1 MLWRSLLIRVL
12 VNFVAITLTLLL
24 LPGFNGVNPWLGSW
38 VLDLLMAGLILAV
51 LNAFVKPVLQV
62 LTGRLTIATL
72 GLFGFV
78 IDALV
83 LWVLVFISPTHWEVR
98 YGFITLLIA
107 GALIAILSTIFEAI
121 LGVDKPIIDT
131 SEDSPTYWRI
141 ISRLPLKRRNW
152 FIENI
157 RLEQTYN
164 TISRYIADITV
175 SRTPLIGIRHAVQR
189 WIYGEKT
196 HDDLTAPQKV
206 RILLQDLG
214 PTYVKIGQMAS
225 SRPELL
231 PAGYPEE
238 LAKLQSTVRPFPY
251 KQVVELITRELKAPP
266 EEVFK
271 EFDKEPM
278 AAASTAQVHRAVL
291 HTGEEVVVKVQR
303 PDIVP
308 QVRADLGV
316 MHEIATALQRRKVVG
331 PSVDAVGTIDEFGA
345 NVMRELDYQNEAYNA
360 RRVAYNM
367 QTIEGV
373 HVPKIYGQQTTSK
386 VLTMEFIR
394 GVKLNK
400 VEKIDT
406 AGIDRKQLART
417 FIRAIMKQ
425 VLVDGFFHGDP
436 HPGNLM
442 INLDNGVIQ
451 FLDLGMVG
459 EMDLQQRISLG
470 DLLFSL
476 QNRDPDGMAS
486 ALLGVSVPFRADADE
501 AAFKKDIERVVT
513 RYMIYADVGASLSE
527 VLSAVM
533 KSLGDNGFRM
543 NPNMTL
549 AVKVIVQVE
558 EVMRTLNPEESM
570 IFGAIEEAQIV
581 LKQEITLEK
590 IGDLAKK
597 EATNFVR
604 EAVKR
609 LPELQGATIKWLDN
623 YQKGRFEVV
632 IDTSDLSRSV
642 EKFNISAERLMA
654 GMILAGML
662 IGGAIA
668 LAVPTETEVGV
679 YLKLLVLVIFVI
691 AAGLGLW
698 LVLRILWRGFREER
712 RLERAKNPW
721 KS

>member
-1 MLWRSLLIRVL
+1 MLLRSLVIRIL
-12 VNFVAITLTLLL
+12 VNFAAITLALI
-24 LPGFNGVNPWLGSW
+24 LPGFNITDPWLGSP
-38 VLDLLMAGLILAV
+38 VLDVLAAALILAAI
-51 LNAFVKPVLQV
+51 NAFIKPVLQI

-72 GLFGFV
+72 GLFGFI
-78 IDALV
+78 IDAAVLGVLV
-83 LWVLVFISPTHWEVR
+83 LLSPQRWSLDN
-98 YGFITLLIA
+98 GLITLLIA
-107 GALIAILSTIFEAI
+107 GSLIALLSSIFEAI

-131 SEDSPTYWRI
+131 REDSPTYWRI
-141 ISRLPLKRRNW
+141 ISRLPMKRRNW
-152 FIENI
+152 LIENF
-157 RLEQTYN
+157 RLQQTYN
-164 TISRYIADITV
+164 TIYRYLSDITV
-175 SRTPLIGIRHAVQR
+175 SRTPLIAIRHAVQR

-196 HDDLTAPQKV
+196 HDDMTAPQKV

-231 PAGYPEE
+231 PVGYPEE

-251 KQVVELITRELKAPP
+251 AQVVEMITKELKMPP
-266 EEVFK
+266 EEAFK
-271 EFDKEPM
+271 EFEKEPL

-303 PDIVP
+303 PDIIP

-316 MHEIATALQRRKVVG
+316 MHEIATALQKRKLVG
-331 PSVDAVGTIDEFGA
+331 PSVDAVGTIDEFGD

-373 HVPKIYGQQTTSK
+373 HVPKIYSQQTSNRI
-386 VLTMEFIR
+386 LTMEFIR

-400 VEKIDT
+400 VDQIDA

-459 EMDLQQRISLG
+459 EIDLQQRISLG
-470 DLLFSL
+470 DLLFSM
-476 QNRDPDGMAS
+476 QSRDPDGMAS

-501 AAFKKDIERVVT
+501 AAFKHDIERVVT

-527 VLSAVM
+527 VLSAVL
-533 KSLGDNGFRM
+533 KSLADNGFRM

-558 EVMRTLNPEESM
+558 EVMSTLNPEESM
-570 IFGAIEEAQIV
+570 IFGAIEEAQVV
-581 LKQEITLEK
+581 LKNEITLEK
-590 IGDLAKK
+590 ISDMAKK

-623 YQKGRFEVV
+623 YQKGRFEVFV
-632 IDTSDLSRSV
+632 DTSDLAHSV
-642 EKFNISAERLMA
+642 DKFNISAERLMV

-668 LAVPTETEVGV
+668 LVAPAESIIGAYIKLAV
-679 YLKLLVLVIFVI
+679 LIIFVI

-698 LVLRILWRGFREER
+698 LVFRILWRSFREER
-712 RLERAKNPW
+712 RLERDKNPW

>member
-1 MLWRSLLIRVL
+1 MLWRSLLIRIL
-12 VNFVAITLTLLL
+12 VNFIAIFLTVLIM
-24 LPGFNGVNPWLGSW
+24 PGFDVINPWLGSE
-38 VLDLLMAGLILAV
+38 VLDLLAAALVLAL
-51 LNAFVKPVLQV
+51 LNAFVKPVLQI

-72 GLFGFV
+72 GLFSFV
-78 IDALV
+78 IDAIV
-83 LWVLVFISPTHWEVR
+83 LGIIIWLSPTRWELY
-98 YGFITLLIA
+98 YGVITLLIA
-107 GALIAILSTIFEAI
+107 GALIAIFSTVLEAI
-121 LGVDKPIIDT
+121 LGVDKPILDT
-131 SEDSPTYWRI
+131 SEDSPTYWRL

-152 FIENI
+152 LIENI
-157 RLEQTYN
+157 RLQQTYS

-175 SRTPLIGIRHAVQR
+175 SRTPLIGLRHGVQR
-189 WIYGEKT
+189 WIYGQKE
-196 HDDLTAPQKV
+196 HSDLTAPQKV

-231 PAGYPEE
+231 PPDYVVE
-238 LAKLQSTVRPFPY
+238 LTKLQSTVRPFPY
-251 KQVVELITRELKAPP
+251 DQVVEVIQHELKMSP
-266 EEVFK
+266 EEAFK
-271 EFDKEPM
+271 EFDKEPL

-316 MHEIATALQRRKVVG
+316 MHEIAGSLQKRHIVG
-331 PSVDAVGTIDEFGA
+331 PSVDAVGTIDEFGE

-367 QTIEGV
+367 QTIENV

-386 VLTMEFIR
+386 VLTMEFIK
-394 GVKLNK
+394 GVKLSNVK
-400 VEKIDT
+400 KIDA
-406 AGIDRKQLART
+406 AGLDRKQLART

-442 INLDNGVIQ
+442 INLDNGIIQ

-459 EMDLQQRISLG
+459 EIDLQQRISLG

-476 QNRDPDGMAS
+476 QNRDPDGLAS
-486 ALLGVSVPFRADADE
+486 ALLGVSVAFRPDADE
-501 AAFKKDIERVVT
+501 AGFKHDIERVVT

-527 VLSAVM
+527 VLSAVTR
-533 KSLGDNGFRM
+533 SLSDNGFRL

-549 AVKVIVQVE
+549 AIKVIVQVE
-558 EVMRTLNPEESM
+558 EVMNTLNPEESM
-570 IFGAIEEAQIV
+570 VFGAIEEAQVV

-597 EATNFVR
+597 EATNFLR

-609 LPELQGATIKWLDN
+609 LPELQGATLKWLDN
-623 YQKGRFEVV
+623 YQKGRFEISV
-632 IDTSDLSRSV
+632 DTSDLGQHIDR
-642 EKFNISAERLMA
+642 FNVSTERLMV
-654 GMILAGML
+654 GLILAGL
-662 IGGAIA
+662 LVGGSIA
-668 LAVPTETEVGV
+668 LTAQVRTEVGAYIQLAV
-679 YLKLLVLVIFVI
+679 FTILIVTAVIS
-691 AAGLGLW
+691 LW
-698 LVLRILWRGFREER
+698 LIIRILWRSFREER
-712 RLERAKNPW
+712 ALDRSKNPW
-721 KS
+721 KT

>member
-12 VNFVAITLTLLL
+12 VNFVAIMLTLIIM
-24 LPGFNGVNPWLGSW
+24 PGFNIINPWLGSW
-38 VLDLLMAGLILAV
+38 VLDLLAAGLLLAL
-51 LNAFVKPVLQV
+51 LNAFVKPVLQI

-72 GLFGFV
+72 GLFAFI
-78 IDALV
+78 IDAIV
-83 LWVLVFISPTHWEVR
+83 LGLILWLSPTHWQLY
-98 YGFITLLIA
+98 YGLITLLIA
-107 GALIAILSTIFEAI
+107 GALISILSTVLEGI
-121 LGVDKPIIDT
+121 LGVDKPIVDT
-131 SEDSPTYWRI
+131 REDSPTYWRL
-141 ISRLPLKRRNW
+141 ISRLPIKRRNW

-157 RLEQTYN
+157 RLQQTYN
-164 TISRYIADITV
+164 TIARYIADITV
-175 SRTPLIGIRHAVQR
+175 SRTPLISIRHAVQR
-189 WIYGEKT
+189 WIYGQKE
-196 HDDLTAPQKV
+196 HADLTAPQKV
-206 RILLQDLG
+206 CILLQDLG

-231 PAGYPEE
+231 PKEYTDE

-251 KQVVELITRELKAPP
+251 DQVVEVITRELKMPP
-266 EEVFK
+266 EKAFK
-271 EFDKEPM
+271 EFEKEPM

-316 MHEIATALQRRKVVG
+316 MHEIAKTLQRRRVVG

-345 NVMRELDYQNEAYNA
+345 NVMRELDYQNEAYNT
-360 RRVAYNM
+360 RRIAVNM
-367 QTIEGV
+367 QSIPGV
-373 HVPKIYGQQTTSK
+373 HLARIYSQQTTSK
-386 VLTMEFIR
+386 VMTEEFIR

-400 VEKIDT
+400 VEQIDA

-442 INLDNGVIQ
+442 IDLNTGVIQ

-459 EMDLQQRISLG
+459 EMDLPQRISLG
-470 DLLFSL
+470 DLLFSM
-476 QNRDPDGMAS
+476 QNRDPDGIAS
-486 ALLGVSVPFRADADE
+486 ALLGVSVPFRPDADE
-501 AAFKKDIERVVT
+501 AAFKKDIERVIT

-533 KSLGDNGFRM
+533 KSLADNGYRL

-549 AVKVIVQVE
+549 AIKVIVQVE
-558 EVMRTLNPEESM
+558 EVMSTLNPEESM
-570 IFGAIEEAQIV
+570 IFSAIEEMQVV
-581 LKQEITLEK
+581 LKQEMTLDK
-590 IGDLAKK
+590 VGDMAKK
-597 EATNFVR
+597 EVTNFLR

-609 LPELQGATIKWLDN
+609 LPDLQGATIKWLDN
-623 YQKGRFEVV
+623 YQKGRFEVFV
-632 IDTSDLSRSV
+632 DTSDLSHSV
-642 EKFNISAERLMA
+642 EKFNISAERLMV

-662 IGGAIA
+662 VGGAIA
-668 LAVPTETEVGV
+668 LAVPQGTTIGA
-679 YLKLLVLVIFVI
+679 YIQLGMLIIFVL

-698 LVLRILWRGFREER
+698 LVLRILWRGFRQERELER
-712 RLERAKNPW
+712 RKNPW
-721 KS
+721 K

>member
-1 MLWRSLLIRVL
+1 MLLRSLVIRIL
-12 VNFVAITLTLLL
+12 VNFAAITLALI
-24 LPGFNGVNPWLGSW
+24 LPGFNITDPWLGSP
-38 VLDLLMAGLILAV
+38 VLDVLAAALILAAI
-51 LNAFVKPVLQV
+51 NAFVKPVLQI

-78 IDALV
+78 IDAAVLGLLV
-83 LWVLVFISPTHWEVR
+83 LLSPQRWSLDH
-98 YGFITLLIA
+98 GLITLLIA
-107 GALIAILSTIFEAI
+107 GALIALLSSIFEAI

-131 SEDSPTYWRI
+131 REDSPTYWRI
-141 ISRLPLKRRNW
+141 ISRLPMKRRNW
-152 FIENI
+152 LIENF
-157 RLEQTYN
+157 RLQQTYN
-164 TISRYIADITV
+164 TIYRYVSDITV
-175 SRTPLIGIRHAVQR
+175 SRTPLIAIRHAVQR

-196 HDDLTAPQKV
+196 HDDMTAPQKV

-231 PAGYPEE
+231 PVGYPEE
-238 LAKLQSTVRPFPY
+238 LAELQSTVRPFPY
-251 KQVVELITRELKAPP
+251 AQVVEMITKELKMPP
-266 EEVFK
+266 EEAFK
-271 EFDKEPM
+271 EFEKEPL

-303 PDIVP
+303 PDIIP

-316 MHEIATALQRRKVVG
+316 MHEIATALQKRKLVG
-331 PSVDAVGTIDEFGA
+331 PSVDAVGTIDEFGD

-373 HVPKIYGQQTTSK
+373 HIPKIYGQQTSNRI
-386 VLTMEFIR
+386 LTMEFIR

-400 VEKIDT
+400 VDQIDA

-459 EMDLQQRISLG
+459 EIDLQQRISLG
-470 DLLFSL
+470 DLLFSM

-486 ALLGVSVPFRADADE
+486 ALLGVSVPFRADADA
-501 AAFKKDIERVVT
+501 AAFKHDIERVVT

-533 KSLGDNGFRM
+533 RCLADNGFRL

-549 AVKVIVQVE
+549 AIKVIVQVE
-558 EVMRTLNPEESM
+558 EVMSTLNPEESM
-570 IFGAIEEAQIV
+570 IFGAIEEAQVV
-581 LKQEITLEK
+581 LKNEITLEK
-590 IGDLAKK
+590 IGDMAKK
-597 EATNFVR
+597 EATNFLR

-609 LPELQGATIKWLDN
+609 LPELQGASLKWLDN
-623 YQKGRFEVV
+623 YQKGRFEVF
-632 IDTSDLSRSV
+632 IDTSDLARSV
-642 EKFNISAERLMA
+642 DKFNISAERLMV

-668 LAVPTETEVGV
+668 LAVPVQSEVATYIKV
-679 YLKLLVLVIFVI
+679 AVLAVFVFVALI
-691 AAGLGLW
+691 GLW
-698 LVLRILWRGFREER
+698 LVFRILWRSFREER
-712 RLERAKNPW
+712 ALDRNKNPW

>member
-12 VNFVAITLTLLL
+12 VNFAAIFLTVLLM
-24 LPGFNGVNPWLGSW
+24 PGFNIIDPWLGSPILD
-38 VLDLLMAGLILAV
+38 VLAAAFILAI
-51 LNAFVKPVLQV
+51 LNAFLKPVLQV

-78 IDALV
+78 IDAIILGVLV
-83 LWVLVFISPTHWEVR
+83 LLSPNRWELQN
-98 YGFITLLIA
+98 GLITLLIA
-107 GALIAILSTIFEAI
+107 GSLIAILTTIFEAI
-121 LGVDKPIIDT
+121 LGVDKPILDT
-131 SEDSPTYWRI
+131 SEDSPTYWRLI
-141 ISRLPLKRRNW
+141 RRLPLKRRNW
-152 FIENI
+152 LIENI
-157 RLEQTYN
+157 RLQQTYS

-175 SRTPLIGIRHAVQR
+175 SRTPLIGLRHGVQR
-189 WIYGEKT
+189 WIYGQKE
-196 HDDLTAPQKV
+196 HGDLTAPQKV

-251 KQVVELITRELKAPP
+251 NQVVEVVTRELKMPP
-266 EEVFK
+266 EEAFK
-271 EFDKEPM
+271 EFDKEPL

-291 HTGEEVVVKVQR
+291 HSGEEVVVKVQR

-316 MHEIATALQRRKVVG
+316 MHEIAGSLQKRHVVG
-331 PSVDAVGTIDEFGA
+331 PSVDAVGTIDEFGE

-373 HVPKIYGQQTTSK
+373 HVPRIYSQQTTSK

-400 VEKIDT
+400 VEQIDA

-442 INLDNGVIQ
+442 IDLNTGVIQ

-459 EMDLQQRISLG
+459 EMELQQRISLG

-476 QNRDPDGMAS
+476 QNKDPDGMAS
-486 ALLGVSVPFRADADE
+486 ALLGVSVPFRADADPV
-501 AAFKKDIERVVT
+501 AFKKDIERVIT
-513 RYMIYADVGASLSE
+513 RYMIYAEVGASLSE
-527 VLSAVM
+527 VLSAVL
-533 KSLGDNGFRM
+533 KSLADNGFRM

-570 IFGAIEEAQIV
+570 VFGAIEEAQVV
-581 LKQEITLEK
+581 LKQEITLDK
-590 IGDLAKK
+590 VGDLVKK

-632 IDTSDLSRSV
+632 IDTSDLGRSV
-642 EKFNISAERLMA
+642 DKFNISVERLMA

-662 IGGAIA
+662 IGSAIVMVSPA
-668 LAVPTETEVGV
+668 QTEFGMYAKLAIFIVFVVAAILGV
-679 YLKLLVLVIFVI
+679 
-691 AAGLGLW
+691 W
-698 LVLRILWRGFREER
+698 LVLRILWKGFREER
-712 RLERAKNPW
+712 RLERSKNPW
-721 KS
+721 KT

>member
-1 MLWRSLLIRVL
+1 MLWRSILIRVL
-12 VNFVAITLTLLL
+12 VNFAAITLALI
-24 LPGFNGVNPWLGSW
+24 LPGFNVIEPWLGRP
-38 VLDLLMAGLILAV
+38 VFDLLAAAAILAL
-51 LNAFVKPVLQV
+51 LNAFVKPVLQI

-83 LWVLVFISPTHWEVR
+83 LWLLVWLSPQHWEVQN
-98 YGFITLLIA
+98 GIFTLLIA
-107 GALIAILSTIFEAI
+107 GSVIAVLSTIFEAI

-131 SEDSPTYWRI
+131 SEDSPTYWRLI
-141 ISRLPLKRRNW
+141 GRLPMKRRSW
-152 FIENI
+152 LIENI
-157 RLEQTYN
+157 RLQQTYS
-164 TISRYIADITV
+164 TISHYVADITV
-175 SRTPLIGIRHAVQR
+175 SRTPLIGLRHAVQR
-189 WIYGEKT
+189 WIYGQKQHE
-196 HDDLTAPQKV
+196 DLTAPQKV

-231 PAGYPEE
+231 PAGYSEE

-251 KQVVELITRELKAPP
+251 EQVVEMITRELKMPP
-266 EEVFK
+266 EQAFK
-271 EFDKEPM
+271 EFDKEPL

-291 HTGEEVVVKVQR
+291 HTGEQVVVKVQR
-303 PDIVP
+303 PNIIP

-316 MHEIATALQRRKVVG
+316 MHEIAGALQKRGVVG
-331 PSVDAVGTIDEFGA
+331 PSVDAVGTIDEFGS
-345 NVMRELDYQNEAYNA
+345 NVMRELDYQNEAYNT
-360 RRVAYNM
+360 RRVAVNM
-367 QTIEGV
+367 QSIPGV
-373 HVPKIYGQQTTSK
+373 HVPKIYSQQTTSK
-386 VLTMEFIR
+386 VMTEEFIR

-400 VEKIDT
+400 VEQIDA
-406 AGIDRKQLART
+406 AGIDRKELART

-442 INLDNGVIQ
+442 INLDTGVIQ

-459 EMDLQQRISLG
+459 EMELPQRISLG
-470 DLLFSL
+470 DLMFSM

-486 ALLGVSVPFRADADE
+486 ALLGVSVPFRADANA

-533 KSLGDNGFRM
+533 KSLADNGYRL

-549 AVKVIVQVE
+549 AIKVIVQVE
-558 EVMRTLNPEESM
+558 EVMSKLNPEESM
-570 IFGAIEEAQIV
+570 IFSAMEEMQVV
-581 LKQEITLEK
+581 LRNEITLEK

-597 EATNFVR
+597 EAANFVR

-609 LPELQGATIKWLDN
+609 LPELQGASLKWLDN
-623 YQKGRFEVV
+623 YQKGRFEVIV
-632 IDTSDLSRSV
+632 DTSDLGHSV
-642 EKFNISAERLMA
+642 DKFNISVERLMA

-662 IGGAIA
+662 IGGAIVMA
-668 LAVPTETEVGV
+668 SPAETEVGAYMKLGV
-679 YLKLLVLVIFVI
+679 LLVFVI

-712 RLERAKNPW
+712 RLDQGKNPW
-721 KS
+721 K

>member
-12 VNFVAITLTLLL
+12 VNFAAIFLTVLLM
-24 LPGFNGVNPWLGSW
+24 PGFNVVDPWLGSP
-38 VLDLLMAGLILAV
+38 VLDLLAAGFFLAL
-51 LNAFVKPVLQV
+51 LNASVKPVLQI

-78 IDALV
+78 IDAIV
-83 LWVLVFISPTHWEVR
+83 LWILVALSNQHWEAQ

-107 GALIAILSTIFEAI
+107 GALIAIASTILEAI

-131 SEDSPTYWRI
+131 REDSPTYWRLI
-141 ISRLPLKRRNW
+141 RRLPLKRRNW
-152 FIENI
+152 LIENI
-157 RLEQTYN
+157 RLQQTYN
-164 TISRYIADITV
+164 TIYRYVADITV
-175 SRTPLIGIRHAVQR
+175 SRTPLIGLRHAVQR
-189 WIYGEKT
+189 WIYGEKSHT
-196 HDDLTAPQKV
+196 DLTAPQKV

-231 PAGYPEE
+231 PAEYIEE

-251 KQVVELITRELKAPP
+251 DQVVEVIRRELKGAP

-271 EFDKEPM
+271 EFEKEPM

-303 PDIVP
+303 PDIMP
-308 QVRADLGV
+308 QVYADLGV
-316 MHEIATALQRRKVVG
+316 MHEIAGTLQRRHVVG
-331 PSVDAVGTIDEFGA
+331 PSLDAVGTIDEFGS
-345 NVMRELDYQNEAYNA
+345 NIMRELDYQNEAYNT
-360 RRVAYNM
+360 RRIAYNM
-367 QTIEGV
+367 QSIPGV
-373 HVPKIYGQQTTSK
+373 HLAKIYSQHTTSK
-386 VLTMEFIR
+386 VMTEEFIR
-394 GVKLNK
+394 GVTLIK
-400 VEKIDT
+400 VDQID
-406 AGIDRKQLART
+406 AAAIDRKQLART

-442 INLDNGVIQ
+442 INLDTGVIQ

-459 EMDLQQRISLG
+459 EIDLQQRISLG
-470 DLLFSL
+470 DILFSL
-476 QNRDPDGMAS
+476 QNRDPDGLAS
-486 ALLGVSVPFRADADE
+486 AMLGVSVPFRPDADE
-501 AAFKKDIERVVT
+501 AGFKHDIERVVT
-513 RYMIYADVGASLSE
+513 RYLIYADVGASLSE
-527 VLSAVM
+527 VLSAVT
-533 KSLGDNGFRM
+533 KSLSDNGFRL
-543 NPNMTL
+543 NPNMTV
-549 AVKVIVQVE
+549 AMKVIVQVE

-570 IFGAIEEAQIV
+570 VFGAIEEAQVV

-597 EATNFVR
+597 EASNFVR

-609 LPELQGATIKWLDN
+609 LPELQGASLKWLDN
-623 YQKGRFEVV
+623 YQKGRFEVFV
-632 IDTSDLSRSV
+632 DTSDLGQHIDR
-642 EKFNISAERLMA
+642 FNVGTERLMA

-668 LAVPTETEVGV
+668 LAVPAATIVGE
-679 YLKLLVLVIFVI
+679 YIKLAVLLIFVF
-691 AAGLGLW
+691 AAGIGLW
-698 LVLRILWRGFREER
+698 LVYRILWRSFREER
-712 RLERAKNPW
+712 ALNEHNPW

>member
-1 MLWRSLLIRVL
+1 MFWRSLLIRVL
-12 VNFVAITLTLLL
+12 VNFAAIAVALI
-24 LPGFNGVNPWLGSW
+24 LPGFNIVNPWLGSV
-38 VLDLLMAGLILAV
+38 VLDLLAAALILAAI
-51 LNAFVKPVLQV
+51 NAFVKPVLQI

-72 GLFGFV
+72 GLFGFI
-78 IDALV
+78 IDAIVLGALV
-83 LWVLVFISPTHWEVR
+83 LISRSHWELY
-98 YGFITLLIA
+98 YGVITLLIA
-107 GALIAILSTIFEAI
+107 GALIAILSSIFEAI

-131 SEDSPTYWRI
+131 SEDSPTYWSI

-152 FIENI
+152 LIENL
-157 RLEQTYN
+157 RLQQTYS
-164 TISRYIADITV
+164 TIYRYIADITV
-175 SRTPLIGIRHAVQR
+175 SRTPLIAVRHAVQR
-189 WIYGEKT
+189 WIYGDKT

-231 PAGYPEE
+231 PPDYRDE

-251 KQVVELITRELKAPP
+251 AQVVEVIKRELKMPP
-266 EEVFK
+266 EEAYK

-316 MHEIATALQRRKVVG
+316 MHEIAGALQRRHVVG
-331 PSVDAVGTIDEFGA
+331 PSVDAVGTIDEFGE
-345 NVMRELDYQNEAYNA
+345 NVMRELDYQNEAYNT
-360 RRVAYNM
+360 RRIAFNM
-367 QTIEGV
+367 QSIPGV
-373 HVPKIYGQQTTSK
+373 HLAKIYSQQTTSK
-386 VLTMEFIR
+386 VMTEEFIR

-400 VEKIDT
+400 IDQIDA

-442 INLDNGVIQ
+442 IDLKTGVIQ

-459 EMDLQQRISLG
+459 EIDLQQRISLG

-476 QNRDPDGMAS
+476 QNRDPAGLAS
-486 ALLGVSVPFRADADE
+486 ALLGVSVAFRPDADE
-501 AAFKKDIERVVT
+501 AGFKHDIERVVT

-527 VLSAVM
+527 VLSAVT
-533 KSLGDNGFRM
+533 KSLADNGFRL

-549 AVKVIVQVE
+549 AIKVIVQVE
-558 EVMRTLNPEESM
+558 EVMSTLNPEESM
-570 IFGAIEEAQIV
+570 IFGAIEEAQAV
-581 LKQEITLEK
+581 LKQEITFEK
-590 IGDLAKK
+590 ISDMAKQ
-597 EATNFVR
+597 EAANFLR

-609 LPELQGATIKWLDN
+609 LPELQGATLKWLDN
-623 YQKGRFEVV
+623 YQKGRFEVT

-642 EKFNISAERLMA
+642 DKFNISAERLMA

-662 IGGAIA
+662 VGGAIA
-668 LAVPTETEVGV
+668 LGIPVESAVAV
-679 YLKLLVLVIFVI
+679 YLQLAVLAFFVL
-691 AAGLGLW
+691 AGVLGLW

-712 RLERAKNPW
+712 ALERNKNPW

>member
-1 MLWRSLLIRVL
+1 MLWRSLLIRIL
-12 VNFVAITLTLLL
+12 VNFAAIFLTVLLM
-24 LPGFNGVNPWLGSW
+24 PGFNILDPWLGSV
-38 VLDLLMAGLILAV
+38 VLDLLAAGLILAV
-51 LNAFVKPVLQV
+51 LNAFVKPVLQI

-83 LWVLVFISPTHWEVR
+83 LWLLVALSYQRWEVR

-107 GALIAILSTIFEAI
+107 GALIAIFSTILEAI

-131 SEDSPTYWRI
+131 GEDSPTYWRL

-152 FIENI
+152 LIENL
-157 RLEQTYN
+157 RLQQTYN
-164 TISRYIADITV
+164 TIYRYIADITV
-175 SRTPLIGIRHAVQR
+175 SRTPLITIRHAVQR

-196 HDDLTAPQKV
+196 HEELTAPQKV

-231 PAGYPEE
+231 PPDYLEE

-251 KQVVELITRELKAPP
+251 DQVVEVITRELKMPP
-266 EEVFK
+266 EKAYK

-316 MHEIATALQRRKVVG
+316 MHEIAGALQKRGVVG
-331 PSVDAVGTIDEFGA
+331 SSVDAVGTIDEFGS

-367 QTIEGV
+367 QTIAGV
-373 HVPKIYGQQTTSK
+373 HVPKIYGQQTTTK
-386 VLTMEFIR
+386 VLTMEFIH

-400 VEKIDT
+400 VEKIDA

-436 HPGNLM
+436 HPGNLLV
-442 INLDNGVIQ
+442 NLDTGIIQ

-459 EMDLQQRISLG
+459 EIDLQQRLSLG

-476 QNRDPDGMAS
+476 QSKDPDGLAS
-486 ALLGVSVPFRADADE
+486 ALLGVSVPFRPDADE
-501 AAFKKDIERVVT
+501 AGFKHDIERVVT

-527 VLSAVM
+527 VLSAVL
-533 KSLGDNGFRM
+533 KSLADNGFRM

-570 IFGAIEEAQIV
+570 IFGAITEAQEV

-590 IGDLAKK
+590 IGDMAKK

-609 LPELQGATIKWLDN
+609 LPELQGATLKWLDN

-632 IDTSDLSRSV
+632 IDTSDLGRSV
-642 EKFNISAERLMA
+642 DKFNISVERLMA

-662 IGGAIA
+662 VGGAIVMA
-668 LAVPTETEVGV
+668 VPAQSEIGLYVKLAVF
-679 YLKLLVLVIFVI
+679 LIFVI

-712 RLERAKNPW
+712 ALERNKNPW

>member
-1 MLWRSLLIRVL
+1 MLLRSVLIRVL
-12 VNFVAITLTLLL
+12 VNFVAITLTVLI
-24 LPGFNGVNPWLGSW
+24 LPGIEVPNPWLGSW
-38 VLDLLMAGLILAV
+38 VFDLMSAALILAV
-51 LNAFVKPVLQV
+51 LNAFLKPVLQI

-72 GLFGFV
+72 GLFGFI
-78 IDALV
+78 IDAFI
-83 LWVLVFISPTHWEVR
+83 LWLLDFLSPGHWEVH
-98 YGFITLLIA
+98 YGFITFLVG
-107 GALIAILSTIFEAI
+107 GALIAVISTILEAI

-131 SEDSPTYWRI
+131 SEDSPTYWRF
-141 ISRLPLKRRNW
+141 ISRLPLNRRNW

-157 RLEQTYN
+157 RLQQSYN

-175 SRTPLIGIRHAVQR
+175 SRTPLEGLRHGVQR
-189 WIYGEKT
+189 WIYGEKVHT
-196 HDDLTAPQKV
+196 DLTAPQKV

-251 KQVVELITRELKAPP
+251 AQVVEVIRHELKGSP

-271 EFDKEPM
+271 EFEKEPM

-303 PDIVP
+303 PDIIP

-316 MHEIATALQRRKVVG
+316 MHEIAKTLQRRHVVG
-331 PSVDAVGTIDEFGA
+331 PSVDAVGTIDEFGS
-345 NVMRELDYQNEAYNA
+345 NVMLEMDYQNEAYNA

-367 QTIEGV
+367 QSIPGV
-373 HVPKIYGQQTTSK
+373 HVPRIYGQQTTSK

-400 VEKIDT
+400 VDQIDA

-442 INLDNGVIQ
+442 INLDSGVIQ

-476 QNRDPDGMAS
+476 QSRDAAGMAS
-486 ALLGVSVPFRADADE
+486 ALLGVSVPFRADAD
-501 AAFKKDIERVVT
+501 ADGFKHDIEKLVT
-513 RYMIYADVGASLSE
+513 RYMVFAEEGSSLSE
-527 VLSAVM
+527 VLSSVM
-533 KSLGDNGFRM
+533 KALSENGFRL
-543 NPNMTL
+543 NPSMTL
-549 AVKVIVQVE
+549 AIKVIVQVE

-570 IFGAIEEAQIV
+570 VFGAIEEAQVV
-581 LKQEITLEK
+581 LRQEITLEK
-590 IGDLAKK
+590 VGDMAKK
-597 EATNFVR
+597 EVTNFVR

-609 LPELQGATIKWLDN
+609 LPELEGATIKWLDN
-623 YQKGRFEVV
+623 YQRGRFEVFV
-632 IDTSDLSRSV
+632 DTSDLARSV
-642 EKFNISAERLMA
+642 DKFNISTERLMV

-662 IGGAIA
+662 VGGAIA
-668 LAVPTETEVGV
+668 LAVPEVSSLGI
-679 YLKLLVLVIFVI
+679 YIQLGMLLIVVLASV
-691 AAGLGLW
+691 LGLW
-698 LVLRILWRGFREER
+698 LVLRILWRTFREER
-712 RLERAKNPW
+712 QISSSKNPW

>member
-1 MLWRSLLIRVL
+1 MFWRSLLIRVL
-12 VNFVAITLTLLL
+12 VNFAAITIALI
-24 LPGFNGVNPWLGSW
+24 LPGFNVVNPWLGRP
-38 VLDLLMAGLILAV
+38 VLDLLAAGLLLAII
-51 LNAFVKPVLQV
+51 NAFVKPVLQI
-62 LTGRLTIATL
+62 LTGRLTISTL

-83 LWVLVFISPTHWEVR
+83 LWLLVWLSPSHWEVQN
-98 YGFITLLIA
+98 GFLTLLIA

-131 SEDSPTYWRI
+131 SEDSPTYWRL
-141 ISRLPLKRRNW
+141 ISRLPLKRRSW
-152 FIENI
+152 LIENI
-157 RLEQTYN
+157 RLQQTYN
-164 TISRYIADITV
+164 TISHYIADITV
-175 SRTPLIGIRHAVQR
+175 SRTPLITIRHAVQR
-189 WIYGEKT
+189 WIYRQKT
-196 HDDLTAPQKV
+196 HEDLTAPQKV

-251 KQVVELITRELKAPP
+251 DQVAEVIKRELKMSP
-266 EEVFK
+266 EEAFK
-271 EFDKEPM
+271 VFDKEPL

-303 PDIVP
+303 PNIVP
-308 QVRADLGV
+308 QVQADLGV
-316 MHEIATALQRRKVVG
+316 MHEIAKSLQKRGVVG
-331 PSVDAVGTIDEFGA
+331 PSVDAVGTIDEFGE
-345 NVMRELDYQNEAYNA
+345 NVMRELDYQNEAYNT
-360 RRVAYNM
+360 RRVAFNM
-367 QTIEGV
+367 QSIPGV
-373 HVPKIYGQQTTSK
+373 HLAKIYSQQTTSK
-386 VLTMEFIR
+386 VMTEEFIR

-400 VEKIDT
+400 VEQIDA

-459 EMDLQQRISLG
+459 EMELQQRISLG
-470 DLLFSL
+470 DLLFSM

-486 ALLGVSVPFRADADE
+486 ALLGVSVPFRTDADE
-501 AAFKKDIERVVT
+501 AAFKHDIERVVT

-533 KSLGDNGFRM
+533 KCLADNGFRL

-549 AVKVIVQVE
+549 AIKVIVQVE
-558 EVMRTLNPEESM
+558 EVMSTLNPEESM
-570 IFGAIEEAQIV
+570 IFSAMEEMQVV
-581 LKQEITLEK
+581 LKQEITFEK
-590 IGDLAKK
+590 IGDMAKK

-609 LPELQGATIKWLDN
+609 LPELQGATLKWLDN

-632 IDTSDLSRSV
+632 VDTSGLSQSV
-642 EKFNISAERLMA
+642 DKFNISAERLMA

-662 IGGAIA
+662 IGGAIVMVA
-668 LAVPTETEVGV
+668 PAETEIGAYMKLGV
-679 YLKLLVLVIFVI
+679 LLIFVI

-712 RLERAKNPW
+712 RLDRAKNKW
-721 KS
+721 KSS

>member
-1 MLWRSLLIRVL
+1 MLWRSLLIRIL
-12 VNFVAITLTLLL
+12 VNFIAIFLTVLIM
-24 LPGFNGVNPWLGSW
+24 PGFDVINPLLGSE
-38 VLDLLMAGLILAV
+38 VLDLLAAALILAL
-51 LNAFVKPVLQV
+51 LNAFVKPALQI
-62 LTGRLTIATL
+62 LAGRLTIATL
-72 GLFGFV
+72 GLFSFV

-83 LWVLVFISPTHWEVR
+83 LWIMVWLSPTHWAVR
-98 YGFITLLIA
+98 YGFVTLLIA
-107 GALIAILSTIFEAI
+107 GSLIALLSTVFEAVM
-121 LGVDKPIIDT
+121 GVDKPIVDT
-131 SEDSPTYWRI
+131 REDSPTYWRL

-152 FIENI
+152 LIENF
-157 RLEQTYN
+157 RLQQTYN
-164 TISRYIADITV
+164 TIYRYIADITV

-196 HDDLTAPQKV
+196 HDDLTEPQKV

-214 PTYVKIGQMAS
+214 PTYVKVGQMAS

-231 PAGYPEE
+231 PAGYQDE

-251 KQVVELITRELKAPP
+251 AQVVEVITHELKMPP
-266 EEVFK
+266 EEAFK
-271 EFDKEPM
+271 EFDKEPL

-291 HTGEEVVVKVQR
+291 HTGEAVVVKVQR
-303 PDIVP
+303 PDIIP

-316 MHEIATALQRRKVVG
+316 MHEIAGALQRRHVVG
-331 PSVDAVGTIDEFGA
+331 PSVDAVGTIDEFGS
-345 NVMRELDYQNEAYNA
+345 NVMLELDYQNEAYNA
-360 RRVAYNM
+360 RRKAYNM
-367 QTIEGV
+367 QSIPGV
-373 HVPKIYGQQTTSK
+373 HVPKIFGQRTTSK

-394 GVKLNK
+394 GVKLSK
-400 VEKIDT
+400 VDQIDA

-459 EMDLQQRISLG
+459 EIDLQQRISLG
-470 DLLFSL
+470 DLLFSM
-476 QNRDPDGMAS
+476 QSRDSDGIAS
-486 ALLGVSVPFRADADE
+486 ALLGVSVPFRADADVV
-501 AAFKKDIERVVT
+501 AFKKDIERVIT
-513 RYMIYADVGASLSE
+513 RYMIYAEVGASLSE

-533 KSLGDNGFRM
+533 KSLADNGFRL

-549 AVKVIVQVE
+549 AMKVIVQVE

-570 IFGAIEEAQIV
+570 IFGAITEAQEV

-590 IGDLAKK
+590 IGDMAKK

-609 LPELQGATIKWLDN
+609 LPELQGATLKWLDN

-632 IDTSDLSRSV
+632 IDTSDLGRSV
-642 EKFNISAERLMA
+642 DKFNISVERLMA

-662 IGGAIA
+662 VGGAIVMA
-668 LAVPTETEVGV
+668 VPAQSEIGLYVKLAVF
-679 YLKLLVLVIFVI
+679 LIFVI

-698 LVLRILWRGFREER
+698 LVYRILWRSFREER
-712 RLERAKNPW
+712 ALNEHNPW

>member
-1 MLWRSLLIRVL
+1 MFWRSLLIRIL
-12 VNFVAITLTLLL
+12 VNFVAITVALI
-24 LPGFNGVNPWLGSW
+24 LPGFNITDPWLGSW
-38 VLDLLMAGLILAV
+38 VLDLLAAALILAV
-51 LNAFVKPVLQV
+51 INAFVKPVLQI

-83 LWVLVFISPTHWEVR
+83 LWLLVWLSPQRWEVY
-98 YGFITLLIA
+98 YGFLTLLIA
-107 GALIAILSTIFEAI
+107 GAVIAILSSIFEAI
-121 LGVDKPIIDT
+121 LGVDKPIVDT
-131 SEDSPTYWRI
+131 REDSPTYWRI
-141 ISRLPLKRRNW
+141 ISRLPMKRRNW
-152 FIENI
+152 LIENL
-157 RLEQTYN
+157 RLQQTYN
-164 TISRYIADITV
+164 TIYRYIADITV
-175 SRTPLIGIRHAVQR
+175 SRTPLIAVRHAVQR

-196 HDDLTAPQKV
+196 HQDLTAPQKV

-231 PAGYPEE
+231 PAEYTAE

-251 KQVVELITRELKAPP
+251 AQVVEVITRELKAPP
-266 EEVFK
+266 EELFK
-271 EFDKEPM
+271 EFDKEPL

-291 HTGEEVVVKVQR
+291 HSGEEVVVKVQR

-316 MHEIATALQRRKVVG
+316 MHEIAGALQKRHVVG
-331 PSVDAVGTIDEFGA
+331 PSVDAVGTIDEFGT
-345 NVMRELDYQNEAYNA
+345 NVMRELDYQNEAYNT
-360 RRVAYNM
+360 RRVAFNM
-367 QTIEGV
+367 QSIEGV
-373 HVPKIYGQQTTSK
+373 HIPKIYSQYTSSK
-386 VLTMEFIR
+386 VMTEEFIR

-400 VEKIDT
+400 VEQIDA

-442 INLDNGVIQ
+442 INLENGVIQ

-459 EMDLQQRISLG
+459 EMELPQRISLG
-470 DLLFSL
+470 DLMFSM

-486 ALLGVSVPFRADADE
+486 ALLGVSVPFRADANA

-533 KSLGDNGFRM
+533 KSLSDNGFRL

-549 AVKVIVQVE
+549 AIKVIVQVE
-558 EVMRTLNPEESM
+558 EVMSTLNPEESM
-570 IFGAIEEAQIV
+570 IFSAMEEMQVV
-581 LKQEITLEK
+581 LRNEITVEK

-597 EATNFVR
+597 EAANFVR

-609 LPELQGATIKWLDN
+609 LPELQGASLKWLDN
-623 YQKGRFEVV
+623 YQKGRFEVTV
-632 IDTSDLSRSV
+632 DTSDLGPHVDRFNVSV
-642 EKFNISAERLMA
+642 ERLMA

-662 IGGAIA
+662 IGSAIVMVSPA
-668 LAVPTETEVGV
+668 ETEIGA
-679 YLKLLVLVIFVI
+679 YLKLTVFIVFIV
-691 AAGLGLW
+691 AATIGLW

-712 RLERAKNPW
+712 RLDRNKNPW
-721 KS
+721 K

>member
-1 MLWRSLLIRVL
+1 MLWRSVLIRIL
-12 VNFVAITLTLLL
+12 VNFVAITLALI
-24 LPGFNGVNPWLGSW
+24 LPGFNIVNPWLGSP
-38 VLDLLMAGLILAV
+38 VLDVLAAALILAV
-51 LNAFVKPVLQV
+51 INAFVKPVLQI

-83 LWVLVFISPTHWEVR
+83 LWILVALSPERWVVY

-107 GALIAILSTIFEAI
+107 GAIIALLSSIFEAV

-131 SEDSPTYWRI
+131 REDSPTYWRI
-141 ISRLPLKRRNW
+141 ISRLPMKRRNW
-152 FIENI
+152 LIENL
-157 RLEQTYN
+157 RLQQTYN
-164 TISRYIADITV
+164 TIYRYVADITV
-175 SRTPLIGIRHAVQR
+175 SRTPLITIRHAVQR

-196 HDDLTAPQKV
+196 HADLTAPQKV

-231 PAGYPEE
+231 PADYLEE

-251 KQVVELITRELKAPP
+251 KQVVEVITRELKMPP
-266 EEVFK
+266 EQAFK
-271 EFDKEPM
+271 EFEKEPM

-316 MHEIATALQRRKVVG
+316 MHEIAGALQKRGVVG
-331 PSVDAVGTIDEFGA
+331 PSMDAVGTIDEFGS

-367 QTIEGV
+367 QSIPGV
-373 HVPKIYGQQTTSK
+373 HVPKIYGQQTASK
-386 VLTMEFIR
+386 VMTMEFIH

-400 VEKIDT
+400 VEQID
-406 AGIDRKQLART
+406 AASIDRKQLART

-459 EMDLQQRISLG
+459 EIDLQQRISLG

-486 ALLGVSVPFRADADE
+486 ALLGVSVPFRADADVV
-501 AAFKKDIERVVT
+501 AFKKDIERVIT
-513 RYMIYADVGASLSE
+513 RYMIYAEEGASLSE

-533 KSLGDNGFRM
+533 KSLSDNGFRL

-549 AVKVIVQVE
+549 AIKVIVQVE

-570 IFGAIEEAQIV
+570 IFGAIEEAQVV
-581 LKQEITLEK
+581 LKNEITLEK
-590 IGDLAKK
+590 IGDMAKK

-623 YQKGRFEVV
+623 YQKGRFEVIV
-632 IDTSDLSRSV
+632 DTSDLSRSV
-642 EKFNISAERLMA
+642 DKFNISAERLMA

-668 LAVPTETEVGV
+668 LAVPMETAIGV
-679 YLKLLVLVIFVI
+679 YIKLAMLLIFVI

-712 RLERAKNPW
+712 RLESAKNPW
-721 KS
+721 KK

>member
-1 MLWRSLLIRVL
+1 MLWRSILIRVL
-12 VNFVAITLTLLL
+12 VNFAAITLALI
-24 LPGFNGVNPWLGSW
+24 LPGFNVIEPWLGRPVFD
-38 VLDLLMAGLILAV
+38 VLAAAAILAL
-51 LNAFVKPVLQV
+51 LNAFVKPVLQI

-83 LWVLVFISPTHWEVR
+83 LGLLVWLSPQHWEVQN
-98 YGFITLLIA
+98 GIFTLLIA
-107 GALIAILSTIFEAI
+107 GSVIAVLSTIFEAI

-131 SEDSPTYWRI
+131 SEDSPTYWRL
-141 ISRLPLKRRNW
+141 ISRLPMKRRSW
-152 FIENI
+152 LIENI
-157 RLEQTYN
+157 RLQQTYN
-164 TISRYIADITV
+164 TISHYVADITV
-175 SRTPLIGIRHAVQR
+175 SRTPLIGLRHAVQR
-189 WIYGEKT
+189 WIYGQKT
-196 HDDLTAPQKV
+196 HDDLTTPQKV

-231 PAGYPEE
+231 PAGYSVE

-251 KQVVELITRELKAPP
+251 EQVAEVITRELKMPP
-266 EEVFK
+266 EQAFK
-271 EFDKEPM
+271 EFDKEPL

-291 HTGEEVVVKVQR
+291 HTGEQVVVKVQR
-303 PDIVP
+303 PDIIP

-316 MHEIATALQRRKVVG
+316 MHEIAGALQKRGVVG
-331 PSVDAVGTIDEFGA
+331 PSVDAVGTIDEFGS
-345 NVMRELDYQNEAYNA
+345 NVMRELDYQNEAYNT
-360 RRVAYNM
+360 RRVAFNM
-367 QTIEGV
+367 QSIPGV
-373 HVPKIYGQQTTSK
+373 HVPKIYSQQTTSK
-386 VLTMEFIR
+386 VMTEEFIR
-394 GVKLNK
+394 GVKLSK
-400 VEKIDT
+400 VDQIDA

-442 INLDNGVIQ
+442 INLETGVIQ

-459 EMDLQQRISLG
+459 EMELQQRISLG
-470 DLLFSL
+470 DLLFSM

-486 ALLGVSVPFRADADE
+486 ALLGVSVPFRPDADE
-501 AAFKKDIERVVT
+501 AVFKHDIERVVT

-533 KSLGDNGFRM
+533 KCLADNGFRL

-549 AVKVIVQVE
+549 AIKVIVQVE
-558 EVMRTLNPEESM
+558 EVMSTLNPEESM
-570 IFGAIEEAQIV
+570 IFSAIEEMQVV

-590 IGDLAKK
+590 IGDMAKK
-597 EATNFVR
+597 EAANFVR

-609 LPELQGATIKWLDN
+609 LPELQGATLKWLDN
-623 YQKGRFEVV
+623 YQKGRFEVIV
-632 IDTSDLSRSV
+632 DTSDLGKHIDR
-642 EKFNISAERLMA
+642 FNVSAERLMA

-662 IGGAIA
+662 IGGAIV
-668 LAVPTETEVGV
+668 LVVPSETEIGV
-679 YLKLLVLVIFVI
+679 YLKLGVFLLFVI

-698 LVLRILWRGFREER
+698 LVLRILWRGFREEQ
-712 RLERAKNPW
+712 RLDRAKNPW

>member
-1 MLWRSLLIRVL
+1 MLWRSLVIRIL
-12 VNFVAITLTLLL
+12 VNFAAITIALI
-24 LPGFNGVNPWLGSW
+24 LPGFNIVDPWLDSV
-38 VLDLLMAGLILAV
+38 VLDLLAAALILAV
-51 LNAFVKPVLQV
+51 INAFVKPVLQI

-83 LWVLVFISPTHWEVR
+83 LWLLVALSPQRWEVY
-98 YGFITLLIA
+98 YGFLTLLIA
-107 GALIAILSTIFEAI
+107 GAVIAILSSIFEAI

-131 SEDSPTYWRI
+131 REDSPTYWRI

-152 FIENI
+152 LIENL
-157 RLEQTYN
+157 RLQQTYN
-164 TISRYIADITV
+164 TIYRYIADITV
-175 SRTPLIGIRHAVQR
+175 SRTPLVTIRHAVQR

-196 HDDLTAPQKV
+196 HSDLTAPQKV

-231 PAGYPEE
+231 PAEYTAE

-251 KQVVELITRELKAPP
+251 DQVVEVITRELKMPP
-266 EEVFK
+266 EEAFK
-271 EFDKEPM
+271 EFEKEPM

-316 MHEIATALQRRKVVG
+316 MHEIAGALQRRHVVG
-331 PSVDAVGTIDEFGA
+331 PSIDAVGTIDEFGT

-360 RRVAYNM
+360 RRVAFNM
-367 QTIEGV
+367 QSIAGV
-373 HVPKIYGQQTTSK
+373 HVPRIYSQQTTSK
-386 VLTMEFIR
+386 VMTMEFIR
-394 GVKLNK
+394 GVKLSK
-400 VEKIDT
+400 VDQIDA

-459 EMDLQQRISLG
+459 EMELQQRISLG
-470 DLLFSL
+470 DLLFSM
-476 QNRDPDGMAS
+476 QNKDPDGMAS
-486 ALLGVSVPFRADADE
+486 ALLGVSVPFRADADA
-501 AAFKKDIERVVT
+501 AAFKKDIERVIT
-513 RYMIYADVGASLSE
+513 RYMIYAEVGASLSE

-533 KSLGDNGFRM
+533 KALSDNGFRM

-549 AVKVIVQVE
+549 AIKVIVQVE
-558 EVMRTLNPEESM
+558 EVMSTLNPEESM
-570 IFGAIEEAQIV
+570 IFGAIEEMQVV
-581 LKQEITLEK
+581 LKQEITLDK

-597 EATNFVR
+597 EAANFVR

-623 YQKGRFEVV
+623 YQKGRFEVT
-632 IDTSDLSRSV
+632 IDTSDLGRSV
-642 EKFNISAERLMA
+642 DKFNISVERLMA

-668 LAVPTETEVGV
+668 LVSPAETIIGAYIKLAV
-679 YLKLLVLVIFVI
+679 LLVFMI

-698 LVLRILWRGFREER
+698 LVIRILWRGFREER
-712 RLERAKNPW
+712 RLDRNKNPW
-721 KS
+721 KT

>member
-1 MLWRSLLIRVL
+1 MSWRFVLIRIL
-12 VNFVAITLTLLL
+12 VNFAAIFLAVLI
-24 LPGFNGVNPWLGSW
+24 LPGFSIVDPWLGRP
-38 VLDLLMAGLILAV
+38 VLDLLAAALILSV
-51 LNAFVKPVLQV
+51 LNTFVKPVLQI
-62 LTGRLTIATL
+62 LAGRLTIATL
-72 GLFGFV
+72 GLFGFIINAV
-78 IDALV
+78 ILGLLV
-83 LWVLVFISPTHWEVR
+83 WLSPTHWQLNS
-98 YGFITLLIA
+98 ILTLLLA
-107 GALIAILSTIFEAI
+107 GALIAAFSTVFEAI
-121 LGVDKPIIDT
+121 LGVDRPIIEAGEG
-131 SEDSPTYWRI
+131 SSAYWRI
-141 ISRLPLKRRNW
+141 ISRLPIKRRSW
-152 FIENI
+152 FIENL
-157 RLEQTYN
+157 RLEQTYSL
-164 TISRYIADITV
+164 ISRYLADIVV

-189 WIYGEKT
+189 WIYQEKT
-196 HDDLTAPQKV
+196 HEDLTTPQKV

-251 KQVVELITRELKAPP
+251 DQVVEMITKELKMPP
-266 EEVFK
+266 EEAFK
-271 EFDKEPM
+271 EFEREPL

-303 PDIVP
+303 PDIIP

-316 MHEIATALQRRKVVG
+316 MHEIAGSLQKRGVVG
-331 PSVDAVGTIDEFGA
+331 PSVDAVGTIDEFGS

-367 QTIEGV
+367 QSIEGV
-373 HVPKIYGQQTTSK
+373 HVPKIYSQETTSRI
-386 VLTMEFIR
+386 LTMEFIR

-400 VEKIDT
+400 VDQIDA

-459 EMDLQQRISLG
+459 EIDVQQRISLG
-470 DLLFSL
+470 DLLFSM

-501 AAFKKDIERVVT
+501 AAFKHDINHVVT

-533 KSLGDNGFRM
+533 KCLADNGFRL

-549 AVKVIVQVE
+549 AIKVIVQVE
-558 EVMRTLNPEESM
+558 EVMSTLNPEESM
-570 IFGAIEEAQIV
+570 IFGAIEEAQVV
-581 LKQEITLEK
+581 LKNEITLEK
-590 IGDLAKK
+590 IGDMAKK
-597 EATNFVR
+597 EATNFLR

-609 LPELQGATIKWLDN
+609 LPELQGASLKWLDN
-623 YQKGRFEVV
+623 YQKGRFEVFV
-632 IDTSDLSRSV
+632 DTSDLAHSV
-642 EKFNISAERLMA
+642 DKFNISAERLMV

-668 LAVPTETEVGV
+668 LVAPAETEIGI
-679 YLKLLVLVIFVI
+679 YIKLAVLLIFVF
-691 AAGLGLW
+691 AALIGLW
-698 LVLRILWRGFREER
+698 LVFRILWRTFREER
-712 RLERAKNPW
+712 RLDRDKNPW
-721 KS
+721 KK

>member
-1 MLWRSLLIRVL
+1 MFWRSLLIRIL
-12 VNFVAITLTLLL
+12 VNFAAITIALI
-24 LPGFNGVNPWLGSW
+24 LPGFNIVNPWLGSV
-38 VLDLLMAGLILAV
+38 VLDLLAAALLLALI
-51 LNAFVKPVLQV
+51 NAFVKPVLQI

-72 GLFGFV
+72 GLFGFI
-78 IDALV
+78 IDAAVLGLLV
-83 LWVLVFISPTHWEVR
+83 LLSRQRWELDH
-98 YGFITLLIA
+98 GLLTLLIA
-107 GALIAILSTIFEAI
+107 GSLITILSTILEAI

-131 SEDSPTYWRI
+131 SEDSPTYWRL
-141 ISRLPLKRRNW
+141 ISRLPMKRRSW
-152 FIENI
+152 LIENI
-157 RLEQTYN
+157 RLQQTYN
-164 TISRYIADITV
+164 TISHYIADITV
-175 SRTPLIGIRHAVQR
+175 SRTPLIGLRHAVQR
-189 WIYGEKT
+189 WIYGQKE

-251 KQVVELITRELKAPP
+251 AEVVEVIKRELKMLP
-266 EEVFK
+266 EEAFK
-271 EFDKEPM
+271 EFDKEPL

-291 HTGEEVVVKVQR
+291 HTGEEVAVKVQR
-303 PDIVP
+303 PDIGP
-308 QVRADLGV
+308 QMRADLGV
-316 MHEIATALQRRKVVG
+316 MHEIAGALQKRHVLG
-331 PSVDAVGTIDEFGA
+331 PSVDAVGTIDEFGS
-345 NVMRELDYQNEAYNA
+345 NVMRELDYQNEAYNT

-367 QTIEGV
+367 QSIPGV
-373 HVPKIYGQQTTSK
+373 HLAKIYSLQTTSK
-386 VLTMEFIR
+386 VMTEEFIR
-394 GVKLNK
+394 GVKLSK
-400 VEKIDT
+400 VEQIDA

-442 INLDNGVIQ
+442 VDLDTGVIQ

-459 EMDLQQRISLG
+459 EIDLQQRISLG
-470 DLLFSL
+470 DLLLSM
-476 QNRDPDGMAS
+476 QNKDPDGMAS

-501 AAFKKDIERVVT
+501 AAFKHDINHVVT

-533 KSLGDNGFRM
+533 KCLADNGFRL

-558 EVMRTLNPEESM
+558 EVMSTLNPEESM
-570 IFGAIEEAQIV
+570 IFGAIEEAQV
-581 LKQEITLEK
+581 VVKQEFTLDK
-590 IGDLAKK
+590 IADMAKK

-609 LPELQGATIKWLDN
+609 LPDLQGASLKWLDN
-623 YQKGRFEVV
+623 YQKGRFELNVN
-632 IDTSDLSRSV
+632 TSDLGQHVDRFNVSV
-642 EKFNISAERLMA
+642 ERLMA

-668 LAVPTETEVGV
+668 MAAAPQTELGA
-679 YLKLLVLVIFVI
+679 YLKLGMLLIFIV
-691 AAGLGLW
+691 AAALGLW
-698 LVLRILWRGFREER
+698 LVIRILWRGFREER
-712 RLERAKNPW
+712 ALDRDKNPW
-721 KS
+721 QA

>member
-1 MLWRSLLIRVL
+1 MLWRSVLIRIL
-12 VNFVAITLTLLL
+12 VNFAAITLALI
-24 LPGFNGVNPWLGSW
+24 LPGFNVIEPWLGSP
-38 VLDLLMAGLILAV
+38 VLDVLAAALILAV
-51 LNAFVKPVLQV
+51 LNAFVKPVLQI

-78 IDALV
+78 VDALV
-83 LWVLVFISPTHWEVR
+83 LWLLVWLSPQRWEVQH
-98 YGFITLLIA
+98 GFITLLIA
-107 GALIAILSTIFEAI
+107 GTIIALLSTIFEAI

-131 SEDSPTYWRI
+131 REDSPTYWRL
-141 ISRLPLKRRNW
+141 ISRLPLKRRSW
-152 FIENI
+152 LIENI
-157 RLEQTYN
+157 RLQQTYN
-164 TISRYIADITV
+164 TIYRYVADITV
-175 SRTPLIGIRHAVQR
+175 SRTPLIAIRHAVQR

-251 KQVVELITRELKAPP
+251 AQVVEVVQRELKMLP
-266 EEVFK
+266 EEAFK
-271 EFDKEPM
+271 EFDPEPL

-316 MHEIATALQRRKVVG
+316 MHEIAGALQRRKVVG
-331 PSVDAVGTIDEFGA
+331 PSMDVVGTIDEFGS

-373 HVPKIYGQQTTSK
+373 HVPKIYGQQSSSK
-386 VLTMEFIR
+386 VMTMEFIR

-400 VEKIDT
+400 VEQIDA
-406 AGIDRKQLART
+406 AGLDRKQLART

-442 INLDNGVIQ
+442 IDLDTGVIQ

-476 QNRDPDGMAS
+476 QNKDPDGMAS

-501 AAFKKDIERVVT
+501 TAFKKDIERLVT
-513 RYMIYADVGASLSE
+513 RYMIYAEVGASLSE
-527 VLSAVM
+527 VLSAVL
-533 KSLGDNGFRM
+533 KSLSDNGFRM

-549 AVKVIVQVE
+549 AIKVIVQVE

-570 IFGAIEEAQIV
+570 VFGAIEEAQGV

-642 EKFNISAERLMA
+642 DRFNISAERLMA

-668 LAVPTETEVGV
+668 LVSPAETEIGL
-679 YLKLLVLVIFVI
+679 YLKLGVFLIFVI
-691 AAGLGLW
+691 AASLGLW
-698 LVLRILWRGFREER
+698 LVIRILWRGFREEQ
-712 RLERAKNPW
+712 RLNRNKNPW

>member
-1 MLWRSLLIRVL
+1 MLWRSLLIRIL
-12 VNFVAITLTLLL
+12 VNFAAIFLTVLVM
-24 LPGFNGVNPWLGSW
+24 PGFNVIDPWLGSW
-38 VLDLLMAGLILAV
+38 VLDLLAAALILAL
-51 LNAFVKPVLQV
+51 LNAFIKPVLQI

-72 GLFGFV
+72 GLFGFI
-78 IDALV
+78 IDAMV
-83 LWVLVFISPTHWEVR
+83 LGLLIWISRSHWELY
-98 YGFITLLIA
+98 YGVITLLIA
-107 GALIAILSTIFEAI
+107 GALIALLSTVLEAI

-131 SEDSPTYWRI
+131 SEDSPTYWRL

-152 FIENI
+152 LIENF
-157 RLEQTYN
+157 RLQQTYN
-164 TISRYIADITV
+164 TIYRYIADITV
-175 SRTPLIGIRHAVQR
+175 SRTPLVGIRHAVQR

-251 KQVVELITRELKAPP
+251 AQVVEVIRHELKGAP

-271 EFDKEPM
+271 EFDKEPL

-316 MHEIATALQRRKVVG
+316 MHEIAGSLQKRHVVG
-331 PSVDAVGTIDEFGA
+331 PSVDAVGTIDEFGE

-367 QTIEGV
+367 QTLEGV

-386 VLTMEFIR
+386 VMTMEFIR

-400 VEKIDT
+400 VEQIEA
-406 AGIDRKQLART
+406 AGLDRKQLART

-459 EMDLQQRISLG
+459 EIDLQQRISLG

-476 QNRDPDGMAS
+476 QNRDPDGLAS
-486 ALLGVSVPFRADADE
+486 ALLGVSVPFRPDADAVG
-501 AAFKKDIERVVT
+501 FKHDIERVVT

-527 VLSAVM
+527 VLSAVT
-533 KSLGDNGFRM
+533 KSLADNGFRL

-549 AVKVIVQVE
+549 AIKVIVQVE
-558 EVMRTLNPEESM
+558 EVMSTLNPEESM
-570 IFGAIEEAQIV
+570 VFGAIEEAQVV
-581 LKQEITLEK
+581 LKNEITLEK
-590 IGDLAKK
+590 IGDIAKK
-597 EATNFVR
+597 EATNFLR

-609 LPELQGATIKWLDN
+609 LPELQGASLKWLDN
-623 YQKGRFEVV
+623 YQKGRFEIFV
-632 IDTSDLSRSV
+632 DTSDLGQHIDR
-642 EKFNISAERLMA
+642 FNVSAERMMV

-668 LAVPTETEVGV
+668 LAVPAATIVGE
-679 YLKLLVLVIFVI
+679 YIKLAVLLIFVI
-691 AAGLGLW
+691 AAALGLW
-698 LVLRILWRGFREER
+698 LVFRILWRSFREER
-712 RLERAKNPW
+712 ALNEHNPW
-721 KS
+721 KT

>member
-1 MLWRSLLIRVL
+1 MLWRSVLIRVL
-12 VNFVAITLTLLL
+12 VNFIAILIALI
-24 LPGFNGVNPWLGSW
+24 LPGFNIVNPWLGSW
-38 VLDLLMAGLILAV
+38 VLDLLAAALILAV
-51 LNAFVKPVLQV
+51 INAFVKPVLQI

-83 LWVLVFISPTHWEVR
+83 LWLLVWLSSSHWEVR

-107 GALIAILSTIFEAI
+107 GAVIALLSTIFEAI

-131 SEDSPTYWRI
+131 REDSPTYWRI
-141 ISRLPLKRRNW
+141 ISRLPMKRRNW
-152 FIENI
+152 LIENL
-157 RLEQTYN
+157 RLQQTYN

-175 SRTPLIGIRHAVQR
+175 SRTPLIGLRHGVQR
-189 WIYGEKT
+189 WIYGQKE

-231 PAGYPEE
+231 PADYLVE
-238 LAKLQSTVRPFPY
+238 LTKLQSTVRPFPY
-251 KQVVELITRELKAPP
+251 AQVVEVIKRELKMTP
-266 EEVFK
+266 EEAFK
-271 EFDKEPM
+271 EFEKEPM

-316 MHEIATALQRRKVVG
+316 MHEIAGALQKRHVVG
-331 PSVDAVGTIDEFGA
+331 PSVDAVGTIDEFGS

-386 VLTMEFIR
+386 VMTMEFIH

-400 VEKIDT
+400 VDPIDA

-459 EMDLQQRISLG
+459 EMELQQRLSLG
-470 DLLFSL
+470 DLLFSM
-476 QNRDPDGMAS
+476 QNKDPDGMAS
-486 ALLGVSVPFRADADE
+486 ALLGVSVPFRPDADE
-501 AAFKKDIERVVT
+501 AAFKHDIERVVT

-533 KSLGDNGFRM
+533 KCLADNGFRL

-549 AVKVIVQVE
+549 AIKVIVQVE

-570 IFGAIEEAQIV
+570 IFGAIEEMQVV
-581 LKQEITLEK
+581 LKQEITFEK

-597 EATNFVR
+597 EASNFVR

-632 IDTSDLSRSV
+632 VDTSDLGRAV
-642 EKFNISAERLMA
+642 DKFNISVERLMA

-662 IGGAIA
+662 IGGAIIMA
-668 LAVPTETEVGV
+668 VPAETEIGLYVKLAVF
-679 YLKLLVLVIFVI
+679 LIFVI

-712 RLERAKNPW
+712 RLDRNKNPW
-721 KS
+721 K

>member
-12 VNFVAITLTLLL
+12 VNFAAIFLTVLLM
-24 LPGFNGVNPWLGSW
+24 PGFNIVDPWLGSV
-38 VLDLLMAGLILAV
+38 VLDLAAAGFILAV
-51 LNAFVKPVLQV
+51 LNAFVKPVLQI

-83 LWVLVFISPTHWEVR
+83 LWLLVALSYQRWEVR

-107 GALIAILSTIFEAI
+107 GALIAILSTILEAI

-131 SEDSPTYWRI
+131 SEDSPTYWRL

-152 FIENI
+152 LIENF
-157 RLEQTYN
+157 RLQQTYN
-164 TISRYIADITV
+164 TIYRYIADITV
-175 SRTPLIGIRHAVQR
+175 SRTPLVGIRHAVQR

-251 KQVVELITRELKAPP
+251 AQVVEVIRHELKGAP

-271 EFDKEPM
+271 EFDKEPL

-316 MHEIATALQRRKVVG
+316 MHEIAGSLQKRHVVG
-331 PSVDAVGTIDEFGA
+331 PSVDAVGTIDEFGD

-400 VEKIDT
+400 VEQIEA
-406 AGIDRKQLART
+406 AGLDRKQLART

-459 EMDLQQRISLG
+459 EIDLQQRISLG

-476 QNRDPDGMAS
+476 QNRDPDGLAS
-486 ALLGVSVPFRADADE
+486 ALLGVSVPFRPDADE
-501 AAFKKDIERVVT
+501 AGFKHDIERVVT

-527 VLSAVM
+527 VLSAVT
-533 KSLGDNGFRM
+533 KSLADNGFRL

-549 AVKVIVQVE
+549 AIKVIVQVE
-558 EVMRTLNPEESM
+558 EVMSTLNPEESM
-570 IFGAIEEAQIV
+570 VFGAIEEAQVV

-590 IGDLAKK
+590 IGDMAKK
-597 EATNFVR
+597 EATNFLR

-623 YQKGRFEVV
+623 YQKGRFEVT
-632 IDTSDLSRSV
+632 IDTSDLGRHIDR
-642 EKFNISAERLMA
+642 FNVSAERLMA

-668 LAVPTETEVGV
+668 LAVPAATIVGE
-679 YLKLLVLVIFVI
+679 YIKLAVLLIFVF
-691 AAGLGLW
+691 AAALGLW
-698 LVLRILWRGFREER
+698 LVFRILWRSFREESD
-712 RLERAKNPW
+712 LAHNKNPW
-721 KS
+721 KT

>member
-1 MLWRSLLIRVL
+1 MLWRSLLIRIL
-12 VNFVAITLTLLL
+12 VNFVAIFLTVLLM
-24 LPGFNGVNPWLGSW
+24 PGFSVINPWLGSW
-38 VLDLLMAGLILAV
+38 VLDLLAAALILAL
-51 LNAFVKPVLQV
+51 LNAFIKPVLQI

-72 GLFGFV
+72 GLFGF
-78 IDALV
+78 IINAIV
-83 LWVLVFISPTHWEVR
+83 LGLLIWISRSHWELY
-98 YGFITLLIA
+98 YGVITLLIA
-107 GALIAILSTIFEAI
+107 GALIAILSTILEAI

-131 SEDSPTYWRI
+131 SEDSPTYWRL
-141 ISRLPLKRRNW
+141 ISRLPLKRRSW
-152 FIENI
+152 LIENI
-157 RLEQTYN
+157 RLQQTYN
-164 TISRYIADITV
+164 TIAHYVADITV
-175 SRTPLIGIRHAVQR
+175 SRTPLIGLRHGVQR
-189 WIYGEKT
+189 WIYGQKE

-231 PAGYPEE
+231 PADYLVE
-238 LAKLQSTVRPFPY
+238 LTKLQSTVRPFPY
-251 KQVVELITRELKAPP
+251 EQVVEVIKRELKMLP
-266 EEVFK
+266 EEAFK
-271 EFDKEPM
+271 EFDKEPL
-278 AAASTAQVHRAVL
+278 AAASTAQVHRAIL

-303 PDIVP
+303 PDIIP

-316 MHEIATALQRRKVVG
+316 MHEIAGSLQRRHVVG
-331 PSVDAVGTIDEFGA
+331 PSVDAVGTIDEFGE

-373 HVPKIYGQQTTSK
+373 HVPKIYSQQTTSK
-386 VLTMEFIR
+386 VMTMEFIR

-400 VEKIDT
+400 VEKIEA
-406 AGIDRKQLART
+406 AGLDRKQLART

-459 EMDLQQRISLG
+459 EIDVQQRISLG

-476 QNRDPDGMAS
+476 QNRDPDGLAS
-486 ALLGVSVPFRADADE
+486 ALLGVSVPFRPDADE
-501 AAFKKDIERVVT
+501 TGFKHDIERVVT

-527 VLSAVM
+527 VLSAVT
-533 KSLGDNGFRM
+533 KSLADNGFRL

-549 AVKVIVQVE
+549 AIKVIVQVE
-558 EVMRTLNPEESM
+558 EVMSTLNPEESM
-570 IFGAIEEAQIV
+570 IFGAIEEAQVV
-581 LKQEITLEK
+581 LKNEITLEK
-590 IGDLAKK
+590 IGDMAKK
-597 EATNFVR
+597 EATNFLR

-609 LPELQGATIKWLDN
+609 LPELEGATLKWLDN
-623 YQKGRFEVV
+623 YQKGRFEVTV
-632 IDTSDLSRSV
+632 DTSDLGKHIDR
-642 EKFNISAERLMA
+642 FNVSTERMMV

-668 LAVPTETEVGV
+668 LVAPAETEIGAYV
-679 YLKLLVLVIFVI
+679 KLAVLLIFVF
-691 AAGLGLW
+691 AAVIGLW
-698 LVLRILWRGFREER
+698 LVLRILWSSFRQ
-712 RLERAKNPW
+712 ERALDRNKNPW

>member
-1 MLWRSLLIRVL
+1 MFWRSLLIRIL
-12 VNFVAITLTLLL
+12 VNFAAITIALI
-24 LPGFNGVNPWLGSW
+24 LPGFNIVNPWLGSV
-38 VLDLLMAGLILAV
+38 VLDLLAAALVLALI
-51 LNAFVKPVLQV
+51 NAFVKPVLQI

-72 GLFGFV
+72 GLFGLI
-78 IDALV
+78 IDAVVLGLLV
-83 LWVLVFISPTHWEVR
+83 LLSRQRWELDR
-98 YGFITLLIA
+98 GLLTLLIA
-107 GALIAILSTIFEAI
+107 GSLIAILSTIFEAI

-131 SEDSPTYWRI
+131 SEDSPTYWRL
-141 ISRLPLKRRNW
+141 ISRLPLKRRSW
-152 FIENI
+152 LIENI
-157 RLEQTYN
+157 RLQQTYN
-164 TISRYIADITV
+164 TISHYVADITV
-175 SRTPLIGIRHAVQR
+175 SRTPLIGLRHAVQR
-189 WIYGEKT
+189 WIYGQKE

-251 KQVVELITRELKAPP
+251 AEVVEVIKRELKMLP
-266 EEVFK
+266 EEAFK
-271 EFDKEPM
+271 EFDKEPL

-303 PDIVP
+303 PDIGP
-308 QVRADLGV
+308 QMRADLGV
-316 MHEIATALQRRKVVG
+316 MHEIAKTLQKRGVLG
-331 PSVDAVGTIDEFGA
+331 ASVDAVGTIDEFGS
-345 NVMRELDYQNEAYNA
+345 NVMRELDYQNEAYNT

-367 QTIEGV
+367 QSIPGV
-373 HVPKIYGQQTTSK
+373 HLAKVYSLQSTSK
-386 VLTMEFIR
+386 VMTEDFIR

-400 VEKIDT
+400 VEQIDA

-442 INLDNGVIQ
+442 VDLDTGVIQ

-459 EMDLQQRISLG
+459 EIDVQQRISLG
-470 DLLFSL
+470 DLLLSM
-476 QNRDPDGMAS
+476 QNKDPDGMAS

-501 AAFKKDIERVVT
+501 AAFKHDINHVVT

-527 VLSAVM
+527 VLSAVL
-533 KSLGDNGFRM
+533 KCLADNGFRL

-558 EVMRTLNPEESM
+558 EVMSTLNPEESM
-570 IFGAIEEAQIV
+570 IFGAIEEAQV
-581 LKQEITLEK
+581 VVKQEFTLDK
-590 IGDLAKK
+590 IADMAKK

-609 LPELQGATIKWLDN
+609 LPELQGATLKWLDN
-623 YQKGRFEVV
+623 YQKGRFEVTV
-632 IDTSDLSRSV
+632 DTSDLGKHIDR
-642 EKFNISAERLMA
+642 FNVSAERLMV

-668 LAVPTETEVGV
+668 LVAPAETEIGAYV
-679 YLKLLVLVIFVI
+679 KLAVLLIFVF
-691 AAGLGLW
+691 ASVVGLW
-698 LVLRILWRGFREER
+698 LVLRILWRSFREER
-712 RLERAKNPW
+712 ALDRNKNPW
-721 KS
+721 QA

>member
-1 MLWRSLLIRVL
+1 M
-12 VNFVAITLTLLL
+12 
-24 LPGFNGVNPWLGSW
+24 
-38 VLDLLMAGLILAV
+38 
-51 LNAFVKPVLQV
+51 
-62 LTGRLTIATL
+62 
-72 GLFGFV
+72 
-78 IDALV
+78 
-83 LWVLVFISPTHWEVR
+83 
-98 YGFITLLIA
+98 LIA

-131 SEDSPTYWRI
+131 SEDSPTYWRL

-152 FIENI
+152 LIENI
-157 RLEQTYN
+157 RLQQTYN
-164 TISRYIADITV
+164 TISRYVADITV
-175 SRTPLIGIRHAVQR
+175 SRTPLIGLRHAVQR
-189 WIYGEKT
+189 WIYGQKK

-251 KQVVELITRELKAPP
+251 AQVVEVIKRELKMPP
-266 EEVFK
+266 EEAFK
-271 EFDKEPM
+271 EFDKEPL

-316 MHEIATALQRRKVVG
+316 MHEIAGTLQKRARASAPASMRWA
-331 PSVDAVGTIDEFGA
+331 PSTSLARTSCASWTIRTKRTTRGA
-345 NVMRELDYQNEAYNA
+345 SPI
-360 RRVAYNM
+360 NM
-367 QTIEGV
+367 QSIPGV
-373 HVPKIYGQQTTSK
+373 HLAKIYSQQTTSK
-386 VLTMEFIR
+386 VMTEEFIR

-400 VEKIDT
+400 VEQIDA

-442 INLDNGVIQ
+442 IDLDTGVIQ

-459 EMDLQQRISLG
+459 EIDSAAAHQPGRSAVLAAEPRPRWDGLGPAGRQRA
-470 DLLFSL
+470 
-476 QNRDPDGMAS
+476 R
-486 ALLGVSVPFRADADE
+486 SVPDADA
-501 AAFKKDIERVVT
+501 AAFKHDIERVVT

-533 KSLGDNGFRM
+533 KSLADNGFRL

-558 EVMRTLNPEESM
+558 EVMSTLNPEESM
-570 IFGAIEEAQIV
+570 IFGAIEEAQVV

-590 IGDLAKK
+590 IGDMAKK

-609 LPELQGATIKWLDN
+609 LPELQGATLKWLDN
-623 YQKGRFEVV
+623 YQKGRFEVTV
-632 IDTSDLSRSV
+632 DTSDLGQHIDR
-642 EKFNISAERLMA
+642 FNVSAERLMV

-668 LAVPTETEVGV
+668 LVAPAETEIGAYV
-679 YLKLLVLVIFVI
+679 KLAVLLIFVF
-691 AAGLGLW
+691 AAVIGLW
-698 LVLRILWRGFREER
+698 LVLRILWRSFREER
-712 RLERAKNPW
+712 ALDRNKNPW
-721 KS
+721 QA